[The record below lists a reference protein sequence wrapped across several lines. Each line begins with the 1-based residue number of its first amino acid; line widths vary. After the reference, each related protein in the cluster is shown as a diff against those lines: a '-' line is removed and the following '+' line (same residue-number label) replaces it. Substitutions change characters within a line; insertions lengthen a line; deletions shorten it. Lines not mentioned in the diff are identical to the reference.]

1 MYSSQ
6 MVSDMCHNVLS
17 EADIKAIC
25 QSRGFSAQEANS
37 RALFENF
44 LLSDIGVDGALQRL
58 NQAEI
63 SLLHLLKS
71 GGKAVDISFF
81 QPLYD
86 PQPGPSWRY
95 LTFTQRY
102 QKTLQQVKQGL
113 VRRGVL
119 LMAED
124 PKAVD
129 APTKM
134 ERWRFR
140 FPQEFEKFLPSPF
153 THTKTFA
160 GAGEFN
166 ESLVRAKLLEI
177 VGEFSSATRLKGEQY
192 RLHLTNGQLYL
203 GDKRFQ
209 LKYLQEWQQAEW
221 NFVIRSGKTKPTE
234 TTTPFKSPLEAVIYA
249 LSLLKPQEWL
259 APQELDVVLK
269 VFCPPGGPEAD
280 KICQAGWQWGCL
292 VKQVEASQSYYRLP
306 DTDLLAGTGL
316 EPGRYLHLDPAY
328 TLEINLHLIPY
339 QSLEYLARIADLK
352 VVNQQLVAS
361 PNLVKMGRAMPLLP
375 TLPLMVWLQEHV
387 PAFAEAMKTL
397 RQRWGKQIV
406 HQDLLIAKIKDLS
419 LKVTIQKAITDPG
432 QIIFLPHDFIAF
444 PRSQA
449 GAIEKLVNKAGHI
462 IKWVQ
467 AE

>member
-6 MVSDMCHNVLS
+6 MVSDMCHNVLG

-44 LLSDIGVDGALQRL
+44 LLSDIGVAGALQRL

-63 SLLHLLKS
+63 GLLHLLKS

-86 PQPGPSWRY
+86 PQPGPGWRY

-129 APTKM
+129 ALTKM

-153 THTKTFA
+153 TNTKTFA

-166 ESLVRAKLLEI
+166 ESLVRSKLLEI
-177 VGEFSSATRLKGEQY
+177 VGEFSSAARLKGEQY
-192 RLHLTNGQLYL
+192 RLHLTDGQLYL

-221 NFVIRSGKTKPTE
+221 NFVIQPGKTRPVE
-234 TTTPFKSPLEAVIYA
+234 PPTPFKSLLEAVTYA

-259 APQELDVVLK
+259 APQDLAVVLK
-269 VFCPPGGPEAD
+269 VFYAPDGPEAD

-292 VKQVEASQSYYRLP
+292 VKQVEAGQAYYRLP
-306 DTDLLAGTGL
+306 DADLLAGAGL
-316 EPGRYLHLDPAY
+316 EPDRYLHLDSAQ
-328 TLEINLHLIPY
+328 TLGVNLHLIPY

-352 VVNQQLVAS
+352 VASQQLIAS
-361 PNLVKMGRAMPLLP
+361 PNLVKMGRAMPSLP
-375 TLPLMVWLQEHV
+375 THPLTIWLQEHV
-387 PAFAEAMKTL
+387 PTFAEAMKTL

-419 LKVTIQKAITDPG
+419 LKVALQKAITDPG
-432 QIIFLPHDFIAF
+432 QVIFLPHDFIAF
-444 PRSQA
+444 PRGQA
-449 GAIEKLVNKAGHI
+449 GAIEKLVNKAGHV